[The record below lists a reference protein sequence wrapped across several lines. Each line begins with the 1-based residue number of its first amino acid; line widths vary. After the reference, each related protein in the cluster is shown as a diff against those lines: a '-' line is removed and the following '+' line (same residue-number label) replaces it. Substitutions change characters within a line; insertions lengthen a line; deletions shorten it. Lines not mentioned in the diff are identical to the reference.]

1 MNSIPNAM
9 NTARRIAFLFVGT
22 AMMEVP
28 TTWFE
33 LSLQV
38 NGNRE
43 GPDDTDA
50 GYPRLRFIWDASVGC
65 TGAVHNWN
73 STGRKNT

>member
-1 MNSIPNAM
+1 
-9 NTARRIAFLFVGT
+9 
-22 AMMEVP
+22 MMEVP

-50 GYPRLRFIWDASVGC
+50 GYPRLRFIWDASVGY